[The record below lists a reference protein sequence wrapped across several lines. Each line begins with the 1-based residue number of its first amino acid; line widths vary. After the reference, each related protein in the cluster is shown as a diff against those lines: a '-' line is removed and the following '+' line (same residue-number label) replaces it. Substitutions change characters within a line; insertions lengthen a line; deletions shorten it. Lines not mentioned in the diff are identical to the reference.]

1 MRKVKIK
8 TKLHINV
15 QHPNYQQ
22 DDSDAHFSADA
33 LAVVFFHHDLRGQC
47 RSFGLC
53 TY

>member
-1 MRKVKIK
+1 MKKVKIK

-15 QHPNYQQ
+15 QYPNYQQ

-33 LAVVFFHHDLRGQC
+33 LAAVFFCRDLGGQHG
-47 RSFGLC
+47 SFGFC